1 MSRPADQQPMV
12 VTGSYALWAELTWD
26 LCHAGYYRSHQK
38 YLKRKEQ
45 IIVAIKSA
53 NAAIEKMMVK

>member
-1 MSRPADQQPMV
+1 MSRSADQQPMV
-12 VTGSYALWAELTWD
+12 MTASYALWAELTRD
-26 LCHAGYYRSHQK
+26 LWQAGYYRSHPK
-38 YLKRKEQ
+38 YLKGKEQ